1 MNKLN
6 IKLRCM
12 HDGDHQPNCNQDF
25 QVTIVQFSTRIG
37 ARITRNIISVVQ
49 YFTKAFQLQYRNIHI
64 LIKRVGLPYQSCKKS
79 PQYGGAPK

>member
-1 MNKLN
+1 
-6 IKLRCM
+6 M

-37 ARITRNIISVVQ
+37 ARTNHTKHHICGAVSVVQ
-49 YFTKAFQLQYRNIHI
+49 YFTKAFQLQYRKIHI